1 MPLTN
6 AMRQIAD
13 SSVIIVNGS
22 RMSMLLIN
30 LLTVR
35 ATIDRMKMQIIPLH
49 HRALVVFANDD
60 VRVIQLPA
68 WFEILFHYQKTRK
81 GTA

>member
-1 MPLTN
+1 MNKRTDAVNQRDATN
-6 AMRQIAD
+6 CG

-35 ATIDRMKMQIIPLH
+35 ATIDRMK
-49 HRALVVFANDD
+49 
-60 VRVIQLPA
+60 IQSSLYIA
-68 WFEILFHYQKTRK
+68 ER
-81 GTA
+81 